1 MIGARPH
8 LSRMPPLRCS
18 FYKALPTSYVSAGLL
33 FLLQA
38 NAEQA
43 HKPFDFGLLNV
54 YDFS

>member
-1 MIGARPH
+1 MIGKDVVYRGCPRFDADSIKFCRPN
-8 LSRMPPLRCS
+8 
-18 FYKALPTSYVSAGLL
+18 TSVQVL